1 MAPSVFSY
9 VRYKISVYVSFIPV
23 NKNIYFFGRFDGLQI
38 RNHNIEM
45 GSIVLSNR
53 LKGVL
58 MATSQLPLLPLRD
71 LIIFPHMMMPLF
83 VGREKSINA
92 LEEAMSKQTDIIL
105 TAQKDAKTNTPEA
118 SDLFEIGTVGTII
131 QLLRLPDGTVKVL
144 VEGKK
149 RVRIKKFIP
158 NEGFFLVE
166 AEDIIEVT
174 ADETEAKALVRSVK
188 TTFESYV
195 KLNKRIPPEIL
206 MRVSSIEDIGELSD
220 IIVAQLNLKLE
231 DKQRLLEIIDPGRRL
246 EELLNLMTSEIE
258 ILEVE
263 KKIRNRV
270 KKQMEKSQKEYYLN
284 EQMQAIQKELGDKD
298 DYQAELQELEER
310 AAKKKWSKEATD
322 RVKKEIKK
330 LKMMSPMSAE
340 ATVVRNYIDWMLDLP
355 WKDYA
360 EEKHDIEEA
369 EAILDED
376 HYGLEKVKER
386 ILEHLAVQVLNN
398 SLNGPILCLVGPPGV
413 GKTSLARSVA
423 RSLNRPFTRISLG
436 GVRDEA
442 EIRGHRK
449 TYVGAMP
456 GKIIQSLRKVDKGNP
471 LILLDEIDK
480 MSMDFR
486 GDPSAA
492 LLEVL
497 DPEQN
502 HSFQD
507 HYLEVDYD
515 LSPVMFITTANSL
528 HPIPRPLLDRMEVI
542 QLESYTE
549 TEKFNIA
556 KKYLIPKQIEK
567 HGLTDYKIS
576 FNDAAIREV
585 IRSYTR
591 EAGVRNLERQFATI
605 ARKQAKDIVRE
616 EMKSGAFKKGDK
628 AKKAKSAG
636 YAITPKKVVDY
647 LGPNKMRFGRI
658 EGSNEIGLTNGLAWT
673 EVGGDLLV
681 IEVSVVPGK
690 GKFTVTGQLGDVM
703 KESCSAAM
711 SYVRSRGPL
720 FGFEKEFFSNNDVHI
735 HVPEGAIPKDG
746 PSAGIAI
753 TTSIVSAMMK
763 IPVKRTVAM
772 TGEVTLRGRVL
783 AIGGLKEKA
792 IAAHRAGIKTII
804 ISKENEKDLKDIPKE
819 VMDDLKVIMVDH
831 VDQVLVSALDVKD
844 AKEVFKVR
852 AERGTGIRPQY
863 TGHQVQQSH

>member
-1 MAPSVFSY
+1 MTTTSASS
-9 VRYKISVYVSFIPV
+9 
-23 NKNIYFFGRFDGLQI
+23 
-38 RNHNIEM
+38 
-45 GSIVLSNR
+45 GSQ
-53 LKGVL
+53 K
-58 MATSQLPLLPLRD
+58 LPLLPLRD

-105 TAQKDAKTNTPEA
+105 AAQRDAKTNSPEPKDIY
-118 SDLFEIGTVGTII
+118 SVGTVGTII

-144 VEGKK
+144 VEGKR
-149 RVRIKKFIP
+149 RVRIKDYIQTD
-158 NEGFFLVE
+158 GFFIVE
-166 AEDIIEVT
+166 SEDIVEVI
-174 ADETEAKALVRSVK
+174 ANETEAKALVRSVK
-188 TTFESYV
+188 STFETYV

-206 MRVSSIEDIGELSD
+206 MRVSTIEDIGELAD

-231 DKQRLLEIIDPGRRL
+231 DKQKILEIFDPGKRL

-284 EQMQAIQKELGDKD
+284 EQMQAIQKELGEKD

-310 AAKKKWSKEATD
+310 AAKKKWSKEAGE
-322 RVKKEIKK
+322 RVRKEIKK

-369 EAILDED
+369 EKILDED
-376 HYGLEKVKER
+376 HWGLEKVKER
-386 ILEHLAVQVLNN
+386 ILEHLAVQALTDK
-398 SLNGPILCLVGPPGV
+398 LRGPILCLVGPPGV

-456 GKIIQSLRKVDKGNP
+456 GKIIQALRKCDKGNP
-471 LILLDEIDK
+471 LILLDEVDK

-502 HSFQD
+502 STFQD

-515 LSPVMFITTANSL
+515 LSPILFFTTANSL

-542 QLESYTE
+542 QLEGYTE
-549 TEKFNIA
+549 SEKFNIA
-556 KKYLIPKQIEK
+556 KKYLVPKQIEM
-567 HGLTDYKIS
+567 HGLQDRKVS
-576 FNDAAIREV
+576 FNEPAVKEIIRA
-585 IRSYTR
+585 YTR
-591 EAGVRNLERQFATI
+591 EAGVRNLERQIATVC
-605 ARKQAKDIVRE
+605 RKLAKDIVRE
-616 EMKSGAFKKGDK
+616 DMKASH
-628 AKKAKSAG
+628 AKKSKPKNVPAHV
-636 YAITPKKVVDY
+636 ITPKKVTEY
-647 LGPNKMRFGRI
+647 LGANKFKFGKI
-658 EGSNEIGLTNGLAWT
+658 EGANEIGLTNGLAWT

-681 IEVSVVPGK
+681 VEVSVVPGK

-720 FGFEKEFFSNNDVHI
+720 FGIDKEYFANTDIHI

-753 TTSIVSAMMK
+753 TTSIVSSMLRV
-763 IPVKRTVAM
+763 PVKRTVAM

-783 AIGGLKEKA
+783 AIGGLKEKVM
-792 IAAHRAGIKTII
+792 AAHRGGIKTVICP
-804 ISKENEKDLKDIPKE
+804 KENEKDLKDIPKE
-819 VMDDLKVIMVDH
+819 VMKDLKVILVDH
-831 VDQVLVSALDVKD
+831 VDQVLVNALDVKN
-844 AKEVFKVR
+844 AKEIFKAR
-852 AERGTGIRPQY
+852 GERGSGLKAQY
-863 TGHQVQQSH
+863 TGHTAQTH